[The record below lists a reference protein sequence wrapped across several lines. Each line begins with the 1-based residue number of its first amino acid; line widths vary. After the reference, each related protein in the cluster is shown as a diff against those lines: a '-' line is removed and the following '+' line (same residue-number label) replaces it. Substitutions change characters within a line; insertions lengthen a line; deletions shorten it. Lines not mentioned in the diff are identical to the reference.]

1 MSANYMEAYYKLEQ
15 EFFELK
21 RRFAVVAIERD
32 ELLYLHQKATA
43 LVVPGEMDTVDAY
56 RKILAESE
64 DYAEKQAHLKSEAY
78 GVITTLR
85 SKVKDLE
92 EALVCVEENIVDT
105 VEDFARANFKFCN
118 DSEDLPLQGYGGPTA
133 NLRYRQ
139 LNLALETIRGALLLS
154 KYTCMDCAR
163 RNEEC
168 PHKPEEMG
176 HIFFDAVA
184 VNNALFED
192 KHISADDMK
201 FMEDMNSLPQMDIIN
216 PEDIEILNRLASI
229 KNLGLELDTESPES
243 VGTNHCF
250 ADGYTSQEKERQMMN
265 REMAEA
271 TVKKMDDN
279 YDRFIP
285 ADMSPF
291 LEKEYDSF
299 RADMIEQALNEAE
312 ERGRSGARNHPGC
325 DYSATIYCNK
335 CGWLGSKDQPTLFQ
349 DNNRALRETLEY
361 IAIRIW
367 TVYRDLDKVT
377 NVVQREMLYN
387 LNNEIQRVLGDTK

>member
-21 RRFAVVAIERD
+21 KKF
-32 ELLYLHQKATA
+32 
-43 LVVPGEMDTVDAY
+43 
-56 RKILAESE
+56 AESE

-92 EALVCVEENIVDT
+92 EALVCVEESIVDT
-105 VEDFARANFKFCN
+105 VEDFARGNFKFCN
-118 DSEDLPLQGYGGPTA
+118 DSEDLSFQGYGGPTA
-133 NLRYRQ
+133 NLRYSE

-312 ERGRSGARNHPGC
+312 ARGRDAGLEESRDYYAPLVAAAIYWQDSGYGHG
-325 DYSATIYCNK
+325 
-335 CGWLGSKDQPTLFQ
+335 
-349 DNNRALRETLEY
+349 
-361 IAIRIW
+361 
-367 TVYRDLDKVT
+367 
-377 NVVQREMLYN
+377 
-387 LNNEIQRVLGDTK
+387 LGDAINRIKKGPLGKVSE